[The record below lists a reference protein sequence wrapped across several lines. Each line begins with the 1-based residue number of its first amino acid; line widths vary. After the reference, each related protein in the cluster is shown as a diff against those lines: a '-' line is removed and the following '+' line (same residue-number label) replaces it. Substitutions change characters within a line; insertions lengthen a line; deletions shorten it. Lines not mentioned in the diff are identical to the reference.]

1 MEALQ
6 LERLVDDP
14 EIRRAA
20 AKTLKGFC
28 LTYLSHHFPADLSD
42 FFDEMASALQ
52 DHDLKRLEIIGFRGC
67 AKSTMA
73 SLALVLWAALEHPDR
88 YPFIIMLAD
97 TRGQASINAS
107 SVQNEL
113 RNNDLILRDYGHLK
127 YKRIDDPRP
136 EPTLES
142 DEDWQAMNCVLDN
155 GVRILSRSRGQK
167 IRGLKHR
174 QHRPSLVV
182 ADDVEDLDWVRTQE
196 NRDKT
201 DRWFRGNVLPSVD
214 EKYGR
219 VVLIGNWLHTDGL
232 MARLKKTGIFTVL
245 EFSLLRE
252 REGTEIERCTW
263 KAKYPTQEA
272 IDAKRQELGDVGFRR
287 EMLLQVVPEE
297 GQDVLPEDIHYY
309 DDPPFDDGNH
319 LAHGVDL
326 AISTKESADYTA
338 IVSREATWP
347 GGNLEIY
354 IQPHPIIRRMTFSET
369 METLDNVRHSTP
381 MSSEFF
387 VEAVAYQQAAIEEME
402 RRAFSVEAMHPIKDK
417 RARLRVAARYIK
429 NGVVRFPRT
438 GCEQLITQLL
448 GFGIEKHDEAV
459 DALVYLILG
468 LIGEGIEEQK
478 VHYVYSVQE

>member
-1 MEALQ
+1 MQTEAPLNPEQ
-6 LERLVDDP
+6 LVDDY
-14 EIRRAA
+14 ELRRAA
-20 AKTLKGFC
+20 AKSLKGFC
-28 LTYLSHHFPADLSD
+28 ATYLPHHFPADLSD
-42 FFDEMASALQ
+42 FFDDMAGALQ
-52 DHDLKRLEIIGFRGC
+52 DHDIKRLEIIGFRGC

-73 SLALVLWAALEHPDR
+73 SLALVLWASLEHPDL

-97 TRGQASINAS
+97 TRSQASINAA
-107 SVQNEL
+107 SVQHEL
-113 RNNDLILRDYGHLK
+113 RNNDLILKDYGHLK
-127 YKRIDDPRP
+127 YKRLDDPRP

-174 QHRPSLVV
+174 QHRPSLII

-196 NRDKT
+196 NRDKS
-201 DRWFRGNVLPSVD
+201 DRWMRGNVLPSID
-214 EKYGR
+214 EANGR
-219 VVLIGNWLHTDGL
+219 MVIIGNWLHTDGL
-232 MARLKKTGIFTVL
+232 MARLKNTGIFAVL
-245 EFSLLRE
+245 EFPLLRDGP
-252 REGTEIERCTW
+252 GTEIERCTW
-263 KAKYPTQEA
+263 TAKYPTQEA
-272 IDAKRQELGDVGFRR
+272 IDRKREELGDIGFRR

-297 GQDVLPEDIHYY
+297 GQDVPPEDIHYY

-338 IVSREATWP
+338 IVTGEVSWP
-347 GGNLEIY
+347 GGKLEVY
-354 IQPHPIIRRMTFSET
+354 IQPHPIIRHMTFSQT
-369 METLDNVRHSTP
+369 MEALDDVRHSSP

-402 RRAFSVEAMHPIKDK
+402 RRAFSVQAMHPIKDK

-429 NGVVRFPRT
+429 MGVVRFPRH
-438 GCEQLITQLL
+438 GCEQLLTQLL
-448 GFGIEKHDEAV
+448 GFGVEKHDDAV

-468 LIGEGIEEQK
+468 LVGEGIAPQE
-478 VHYVYSVQE
+478 VHYV

>member
-1 MEALQ
+1 MQTETLQ

-28 LTYLSHHFPADLSD
+28 LTYLPHHFPADLSD
-42 FFDEMASALQ
+42 FFDEMSGALENY
-52 DHDLKRLEIIGFRGC
+52 DIKRLEIIGFRGC

-73 SLALVLWAALEHPDR
+73 SLALVLWAALEHPDQ

-97 TRGQASINAS
+97 TRSQASINAAT
-107 SVQNEL
+107 VQHEL
-113 RNNDLILRDYGHLK
+113 RNNDLILKDYGHLK
-127 YKRIDDPRP
+127 SKRIDDPRP

-174 QHRPSLVV
+174 QYRPSLIV

-196 NRDKT
+196 NRDKSA
-201 DRWFRGNVLPSVD
+201 RWMRGNVLPSIEERD
-214 EKYGR
+214 GR
-219 VVLIGNWLHTDGL
+219 MVIIGNWLHTDGL
-232 MARLKKTGIFTVL
+232 MARLKNTGLFTVL

-252 REGTEIERCTW
+252 GDGTEAERCTW

-272 IDAKRQELGDVGFRR
+272 IDRKRDELGDIGFRR

-297 GQDVLPEDIHYY
+297 GQDVFPEDIHYY

-338 IVSREATWP
+338 IVSGEVTWP
-347 GGNLEIY
+347 GGNIEIY
-354 IQPHPIIRRMTFSET
+354 VLPNPIIRRMTFSET
-369 METLDNVRHSTP
+369 MDTLDNVRKSNT

-387 VEAVAYQQAAIEEME
+387 VEAVAYQQVAIEEME
-402 RRAFSVEAMHPIKDK
+402 RRAFSVQAMHPIKDK

-429 NGVVRFPRT
+429 NGTVKFPRH
-438 GCEQLITQLL
+438 GCDQLLTQLL
-448 GFGIEKHDEAV
+448 GFGVEKHDDAV

-468 LIGEGIEEQK
+468 LVGEGIEPQK
-478 VHYVYSVQE
+478 VHYV

>member
-1 MEALQ
+1 MPTEPLQ

-28 LTYLSHHFPADLSD
+28 FTYLPHHFPLIPSD
-42 FFDEMASALQ
+42 FFDEMTHALESPEIQ
-52 DHDLKRLEIIGFRGC
+52 RLEIIGFRGC
-67 AKSTMA
+67 AKSTVA
-73 SLALVLWAALEHPDR
+73 SLALVIWAALEHPEQ
-88 YPFIIMLAD
+88 YPFIVMLAD
-97 TRGQASINAS
+97 TRSQASLNAA

-127 YKRIDDPRP
+127 YRKIDDPRP

-167 IRGLKHR
+167 VRGMKHR

-196 NRDKT
+196 NRDKS

-214 EKYGR
+214 EQTGR
-219 VVLIGNWLHTDGL
+219 VVVIGNWLHTDGL
-232 MARLKKTGIFTVL
+232 MARLKNTGIFKVL
-245 EFSLLRE
+245 EFPLLRDGP
-252 REGTEIERCTW
+252 GTEVERCTW
-263 KAKYPTQEA
+263 RAKYPTQEA
-272 IDAKRQELGDVGFRR
+272 IDRRRDELGDIGFRR

-297 GQDVLPEDIHYY
+297 GQDVLPADIHYY

-338 IVSREATWP
+338 IVSGEVTWN
-347 GGNLEIY
+347 GNQIEIY
-354 IQPHPIIRRMTFSET
+354 IQPNPVIRRMTFSDT
-369 METLDNVRHSTP
+369 MEALDNVRKSSL
-381 MSSEFF
+381 MSSSFF
-387 VEAVAYQQAAIEEME
+387 VENVAFQQAAIEEME
-402 RRAFSVEAMHPIKDK
+402 RRAFDVTAMHPIKDK

-429 NGVVRFPRT
+429 NGTVKFPRH
-438 GCEQLITQLL
+438 GCEQLLTQLL
-448 GFGIEKHDEAV
+448 GFGSEKFDDSV
-459 DALVYLILG
+459 DALTYLVLG
-468 LIGEGIEEQK
+468 VVRDGIEQQV
-478 VHYVYSVQE
+478 VHYV